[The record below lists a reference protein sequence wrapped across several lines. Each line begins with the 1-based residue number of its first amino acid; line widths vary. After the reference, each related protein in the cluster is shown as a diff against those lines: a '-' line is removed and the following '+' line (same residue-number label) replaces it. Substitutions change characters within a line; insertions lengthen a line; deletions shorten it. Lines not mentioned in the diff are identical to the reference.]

1 MEDRDTAE
9 LTLAVPLA
17 RAGDAEAF
25 RVLYRSVQP
34 RLLRYLKGM
43 VGTGD
48 AEDVASEAWVQIA
61 RDLGSFV
68 GDGDAFRGWA
78 ATIARHRA
86 LDHLRRLRRRPVT
99 PVPVEAFEYM
109 IGDEDPAA
117 EAITAVE
124 TDAAIAMIATLPRDQ
139 AEAVLMRA
147 VMGLDAAT
155 AGQVL
160 GKSAGAVRVAAH
172 RGLRTLAGRLRDGRL
187 DRLPVDLGTR
197 PDGDGPAHA

>member
-17 RAGDAEAF
+17 RHGDPEAF
-25 RVLYRSVQP
+25 RILYRAVQP

-43 VGTGD
+43 VGAVD
-48 AEDVASEAWVQIA
+48 AEDVASETWAQIA
-61 RDLGSFV
+61 RDIGSFV

-86 LDHLRRLRRRPVT
+86 LDHLRRLRRRPT
-99 PVPVEAFEYM
+99 TTVPLEAFEHLVAL
-109 IGDEDPAA
+109 EDPATD
-117 EAITAVE
+117 AITAVA
-124 TDAAIAMIATLPRDQ
+124 TDAAIAMIATLPQDQ

-155 AGQVL
+155 AGRVL

-172 RGLRTLAGRLRDGRL
+172 RGLRTLAARLRDDRLARPADLAARL
-187 DRLPVDLGTR
+187 DL
-197 PDGDGPAHA
+197 DGPPHA